1 MKTLFVIV
9 ALCVAVVILAQQT
22 KILCDTHNMSD
33 DEFVKY
39 IKDNKLY

>member
-1 MKTLFVIV
+1 MKTFFFVV
-9 ALCVAVVILAQQT
+9 ALVVVSLILAQQT

-33 DEFVKY
+33 EEFIKY